1 MQIRFLV
8 SLFLAISAALLA
20 AQDDKQPATPPGI
33 PAGAQPDGPSGGA
46 KPPVVPPG
54 GVVPPGIPAERPG
67 PAAVPGAG
75 AGAGAPAGV
84 PVVPVV
90 PGAAAP
96 FGQQVIRERIEL
108 IQNDGNVIAN
118 LYKKWTGRRVIVSS
132 AAAQATITFVQE
144 PPLTHEEAAELLKKA
159 CLLEGLVF
167 VPSGPNI
174 DKLVLATGGP
184 NPKGIGLP
192 MYLDLSELPEG
203 DEVIQFVM
211 LLDYIKPDEAV
222 RTFTQVIG
230 QFGAYGSIAA
240 VPNASAIVITENTQ
254 LIRSLI
260 ELKERIDVPSAQIS
274 TRFVKVEYA
283 DVTELA
289 ETLNELLNSQQQQ
302 QRSAGVTRQQ
312 GSATSRNLPPGVTNP
327 AAAAAAAAAGAS
339 GGSAGEDTPVQ
350 IVPESRTNRI
360 FVMGRP
366 IDVIF
371 VEGLIR
377 EFDTETD
384 RRNYLRRKLKFLAVS
399 EFLPIASD
407 ALARTLGQDQQG
419 SGGRISGGGS
429 SRGNFQ
435 AQQTRSTNPRGST
448 GSASGSRTSTSGR
461 SGGGAGN
468 VLSDPAISSAPES
481 LLIGRT
487 LLVADN
493 ISNSI
498 VVQGPPQ
505 SLETITL
512 LLDEI
517 DVKSEQ
523 VMISTVF
530 GQLTLGNDL
539 EYGFD
544 WAFTADANNSRP
556 IAGQNRTS
564 PASSGDLII
573 PGTLITPDLFPNAAT
588 GLSIYGQLT
597 EDLFGYLR
605 ALESTGRFNVISRPT
620 VFTANNQRAT
630 ISSGQRIAVP
640 TNSFNSGTTGQS
652 TNIEYRDVVLSLEV
666 IPLVNSEDEV
676 TLTVALLNDD
686 VVGSQFIEG
695 VGEVPTIGTRELV
708 TTVTVPDES
717 TVVLGG
723 LITVTDRDTVSG
735 IPILSSI
742 PGIGKLFSTTKT
754 EEDRQELII
763 FIQPKIVNNDQTLAE
778 AQRDMNFRYDS
789 AAEVRKMGA
798 GPGVLP
804 ARGTVNNIGGSKAVH
819 TSQPVES
826 GRKSR
831 KLGRPGSV
839 FSRRR

>member
-1 MQIRFLV
+1 VL
-8 SLFLAISAALLA
+8 
-20 AQDDKQPATPPGI
+20 
-33 PAGAQPDGPSGGA
+33 GP
-46 KPPVVPPG
+46 
-54 GVVPPGIPAERPG
+54 
-67 PAAVPGAG
+67 
-75 AGAGAPAGV
+75 
-84 PVVPVV
+84 
-90 PGAAAP
+90 
-96 FGQQVIRERIEL
+96 QVIQERIEL

-118 LYKKWTGRRVIVSS
+118 LYRKWTGRRVIVSS
-132 AAAQATITFVQE
+132 AAAQATITFIQD

-174 DKLVLATGGP
+174 DKLVFATGGP

-274 TRFVKVEYA
+274 TRFVKVEHA

-289 ETLNELLNSQQQQ
+289 ETLNELLNTQQQQ
-302 QRSAGVTRQQ
+302 QRSAGVTRQ
-312 GSATSRNLPPGVTNP
+312 GTTSSRNLPPGVSNP
-327 AAAAAAAAAGAS
+327 AAAAAAAATGAT

-377 EFDTETD
+377 EFDTQTD
-384 RRNYLRRKLKFLAVS
+384 RRNYLRRKLKYLAVS
-399 EFLPIASD
+399 DFLPIAED
-407 ALARTLGQDQQG
+407 ALARTMSTTSQSG
-419 SGGRISGGGS
+419 GGRISGGSS
-429 SRGNFQ
+429 SRSSSSSSRT
-435 AQQTRSTNPRGST
+435 QQTSAQRGST
-448 GSASGSRTSTSGR
+448 SRSSGR
-461 SGGGAGN
+461 DSGFGGGASGAGS
-468 VLSDPAISSAPES
+468 VLSDPDVSSAPES

-505 SLETITL
+505 SLEIITQ

-530 GQLTLGNDL
+530 GQLTLTDGLD
-539 EYGFD
+539 YGFD

-556 IAGQNRTS
+556 IAGQNRNT
-564 PASSGDLII
+564 PAASGDLII

-588 GLSIYGQLT
+588 GLSVYGQLT
-597 EDLFGYLR
+597 EDLFGYLK
-605 ALESTGRFNVISRPT
+605 ALESTGRFDVLSRPT
-620 VFTANNQRAT
+620 VFTSNNQRAT

-640 TNSFNSGTTGQS
+640 TNSYQGGTTGQS

-686 VVGSQFIEG
+686 AVGSQFIEG
-695 VGEVPTIGTRELV
+695 VGEVPTIQTQELV

-723 LITVTDRDTVSG
+723 LITVSDETTVSG

-742 PGIGKLFSTTKT
+742 PGIGKLFSRTSTT
-754 EEDRQELII
+754 EERQELII
-763 FIQPKIVNNDQTLAE
+763 FIQPKIVNSDQTLAE
-778 AQRDMNFRYDS
+778 AQRDMDFRYDS
-789 AAEVRKMGA
+789 APEVRQMGA
-798 GPGVLP
+798 GPPAVLP
-804 ARGTVNNIGGSKAVH
+804 ARGTVNNTSQAKAVG
-819 TSQPVES
+819 TTQPAET
-826 GRKSR
+826 GKKSR
-831 KLGRPGSV
+831 KMGRPGSI